1 MIKETLS
8 YLRTNV
14 VKKKI
19 VKPKDDEHSDKFYNY
34 PYQALEEAVVNSL
47 YHRDWTI
54 REPVEITIEPDRISI
69 LNFSGPNHTIPM
81 EAVREG
87 MSLRSR
93 RYRNRRLGEFLKE
106 LDLTEG
112 RATGI
117 PTIQDELK
125 ANGSPKATIETDE
138 ERSYFLIDIPCHPEF
153 VMEKVVLNKD
163 FTKDFTKDFIK
174 EKRIQLSER
183 QERIL
188 FMILDDDTITSQ
200 KIAQKTGVSQCTIL
214 KDLNKLQT
222 TGILARDGGRKN
234 GTWVIVTT

>member
-1 MIKETLS
+1 MQDFT
-8 YLRTNV
+8 Y
-14 VKKKI
+14 
-19 VKPKDDEHSDKFYNY
+19 
-34 PYQALEEAVVNSL
+34 SL

-87 MSLRSR
+87 KSLRSR

-125 ANGSPKATIETDE
+125 ANGSTKATIETDE
-138 ERSYFLIDIPCHPEF
+138 ERTYFLIDIPCHPGFMKETLS
-153 VMEKVVLNKD
+153 VEQIGVKGGVKEPNV
-163 FTKDFTKDFIK
+163 TKDVTKNVTKDVTK
-174 EKRIQLSER
+174 ELTER
-183 QERIL
+183 QSVIL
-188 FMILDDDTITSQ
+188 EMITEDSFVTIPEMSL
-200 KIAQKTGVSQCTIL
+200 KTGVATRTI
-214 KDLNKLQT
+214 KRDIENLQSS
-222 TGILARDGGRKN
+222 GILTRKGGRKD
-234 GTWVIVTT
+234 GEWIVTELGMAMLEALKK